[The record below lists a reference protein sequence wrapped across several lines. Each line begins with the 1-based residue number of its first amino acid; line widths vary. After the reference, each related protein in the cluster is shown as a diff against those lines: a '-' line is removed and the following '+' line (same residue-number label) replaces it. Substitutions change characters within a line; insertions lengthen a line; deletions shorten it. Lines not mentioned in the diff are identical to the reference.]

1 MVVKWFHSPFALIS
15 YNKPSLPPILL
26 NDFGCL
32 FLLGITVIPREIED
46 NAYEFFSGEGGRRGG
61 RSGERQSRC
70 IMGDWQWHILALFC
84 PFKDLGI
91 LDQLILLVLLLNRRP
106 ASRSF
111 LSLVQFWRTRE
122 RLCLNRVRPL
132 LGICCMR
139 CLLLE
144 YIFDPRPDSRAP
156 GTADPVMTFGYQ

>member
-1 MVVKWFHSPFALIS
+1 MTLFCYFFWVLQSSQEKLRTMLMNF
-15 YNKPSLPPILL
+15 
-26 NDFGCL
+26 FG
-32 FLLGITVIPREIED
+32 GRGG
-46 NAYEFFSGEGGRRGG
+46 GEGGEGG
-61 RSGERQSRC
+61 KGNQGVLWE
-70 IMGDWQWHILALFC
+70 IGKWHILALFC

-106 ASRSF
+106 ASGSF

-144 YIFDPRPDSRAP
+144 YIFDPRPDSPCAWYSGP
-156 GTADPVMTFGYQ
+156 SYDLWLSIKGCSQLKKTV

>member
-1 MVVKWFHSPFALIS
+1 M
-15 YNKPSLPPILL
+15 

-46 NAYEFFSGEGGRRGG
+46 NAYEFFWGRGGGEGGEGG
-61 RSGERQSRC
+61 KGNQGVLWE
-70 IMGDWQWHILALFC
+70 IGKWHILALFC

-106 ASRSF
+106 ASGSF

-156 GTADPVMTFGYQ
+156 RTADPVMTIGYQ

>member
-1 MVVKWFHSPFALIS
+1 MNF
-15 YNKPSLPPILL
+15 
-26 NDFGCL
+26 FG
-32 FLLGITVIPREIED
+32 GRGG
-46 NAYEFFSGEGGRRGG
+46 GEGGEGG
-61 RSGERQSRC
+61 KGNQGVLWE
-70 IMGDWQWHILALFC
+70 IGKWHILALFC

-106 ASRSF
+106 ASGSF

>member
-1 MVVKWFHSPFALIS
+1 MNF
-15 YNKPSLPPILL
+15 
-26 NDFGCL
+26 FG
-32 FLLGITVIPREIED
+32 GRGG
-46 NAYEFFSGEGGRRGG
+46 GEGGEGG
-61 RSGERQSRC
+61 KGNQGVLWE
-70 IMGDWQWHILALFC
+70 IGKWHILALFC

-106 ASRSF
+106 ASGSF

-156 GTADPVMTFGYQ
+156 RTADPVMTIGYQ